1 MGGWG
6 INKQKGKIINQP
18 DTRDS
23 TLIPKLLLA
32 KPNKKNQNQKQDRR
46 IQVTITSTATAAAN

>member
-18 DTRDS
+18 DTWRS
-23 TLIPKLLLA
+23 GFYINPQTTISKIKQKEPK
-32 KPNKKNQNQKQDRR
+32 P
-46 IQVTITSTATAAAN
+46 

>member
-6 INKQKGKIINQP
+6 INKQKVKIINQP
-18 DTRDS
+18 DTWRS
-23 TLIPKLLLA
+23 GFYINPQTTIS
-32 KPNKKNQNQKQDRR
+32 KKNQNHKQDIR